1 MRGPVM
7 AAIGPRM
14 PDVVVLGFGAGFG
27 WAGLTVGARGIEP
40 FSMGRAGALGF
51 GAGFRRTCVRT
62 TTVPEEE
69 RGFAFGWGFG
79 FGFVAGRSPRLP
91 AVAAI

>member
-14 PDVVVLGFGAGFG
+14 PDVVVLGFRAGFG
-27 WAGLTVGARGIEP
+27 AGLTVGARGIEP
-40 FSMGRAGALGF
+40 FSMGRVGAFGFGVGFRRTWGRTWTVPLGALGF
-51 GAGFRRTCVRT
+51 GFG
-62 TTVPEEE
+62 
-69 RGFAFGWGFG
+69 RGFGL
-79 FGFVAGRSPRLP
+79 GRSPRLP